1 MKLHKALVEAIPE
14 LVKFILEQE
23 CPADIALRMQFKKHS
38 QWGKRDRHFV
48 ATAVYDLI
56 RYHRFYTE
64 LTKSKSNYWLHT
76 SAWIYFRY
84 NMELTWP
91 NFPKINPYQ
100 LKALE
105 EELKLQPQIY
115 ESYPD
120 WMWSHGMEMLGS
132 DRWYKEASSLNR
144 EAPVYLRVNILKAP
158 LQKVLLALQEEGIE
172 ASVTPGP
179 SETLRLHKRAALF
192 KTKAFNLGWF
202 EVQDFASQH
211 IVPFS
216 GVQPG
221 QTVIDVCAGAG
232 GKTLHFAAVMQNTGQ
247 IFAAD
252 PAEKKIMEL
261 KKRAKRAGAQNI
273 QCILLNT
280 ESVTLEKLK
289 AKADVV
295 LMDVPCSGS
304 GVFKRHPESKWTLT
318 AEALTAL
325 KQIQNNILH
334 THCSLVR
341 SGGTLVYS
349 TCSIF
354 PDENELQVQEF
365 LKTHSEFILEA
376 EQMLYPSG
384 EGDGFYMARLKRQ

>member
-1 MKLHKALVEAIPE
+1 
-14 LVKFILEQE
+14 
-23 CPADIALRMQFKKHS
+23 
-38 QWGKRDRHFV
+38 
-48 ATAVYDLI
+48 
-56 RYHRFYTE
+56 
-64 LTKSKSNYWLHT
+64 
-76 SAWIYFRY
+76 
-84 NMELTWP
+84 
-91 NFPKINPYQ
+91 
-100 LKALE
+100 
-105 EELKLQPQIY
+105 
-115 ESYPD
+115 
-120 WMWSHGMEMLGS
+120 
-132 DRWYKEASSLNR
+132 
-144 EAPVYLRVNILKAP
+144 
-158 LQKVLLALQEEGIE
+158 
-172 ASVTPGP
+172 
-179 SETLRLHKRAALF
+179 
-192 KTKAFNLGWF
+192 LGWF

-252 PAEKKIMEL
+252 PVEKKIMEL